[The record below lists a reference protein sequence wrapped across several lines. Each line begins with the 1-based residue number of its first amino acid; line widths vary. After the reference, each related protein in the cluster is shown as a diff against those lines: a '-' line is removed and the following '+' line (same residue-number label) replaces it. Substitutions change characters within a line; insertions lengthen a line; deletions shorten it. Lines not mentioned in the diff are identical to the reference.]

1 VVPLYSVHSLRHT
14 FAKRMT
20 SRGVK
25 PQTVQKLLGHA
36 SLASTGIY
44 TEASW
49 EELVD
54 AVEARG

>member
-1 VVPLYSVHSLRHT
+1 VALYGVHSCRHT
-14 FAKRMT
+14 FAKRLLE
-20 SRGVK
+20 RGVK
-25 PQTVQKLLGHA
+25 LPTVQKLLGHA

-49 EELVD
+49 EEMVE